1 MFILCVEIKN
11 YNKKS
16 LIIKTLKNPFIKKA
30 VSGTANLLRFF
41 PGLKKYLKHNR
52 FVMQYKKYDFL
63 VINHNKSK
71 LFKEDTGLKL
81 TVNIEKLDLD
91 GLLDNIADENFSN
104 NILVRE
110 LIKTANI
117 CLSEN
122 KKLELIQS
130 ILTIINDVDL
140 ADQMYHTFIENGGKA
155 ANHLKGM
162 DLVLGDITLEK

>member
-1 MFILCVEIKN
+1 MFILCVEIKS

-16 LIIKTLKNPFIKKA
+16 LIIKTLKNPFTKKMTSLA
-30 VSGTANLLRFF
+30 INLIIFF
-41 PGLKKYLKHNR
+41 PVLKKYLKHNR
-52 FVMQYKKYDFL
+52 IVMQYKKYDFL

-140 ADQMYHTFIENGGKA
+140 ADQMYRTFIENGGKT
-155 ANHLKGM
+155 ANHFKGM